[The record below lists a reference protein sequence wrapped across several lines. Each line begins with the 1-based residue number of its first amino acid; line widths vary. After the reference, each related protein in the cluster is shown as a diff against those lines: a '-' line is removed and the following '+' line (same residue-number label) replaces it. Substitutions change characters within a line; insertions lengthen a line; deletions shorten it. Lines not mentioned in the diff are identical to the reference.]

1 MSNKVELYVVFDKP
15 ADYPDLFVVR
25 KFLNDIP
32 DAVVGTAD
40 TLQKVREYIPEGL
53 VNIGR
58 HAEDDSKIVEVWI

>member
-32 DAVVGTAD
+32 DERTNTVG
-40 TLQKVREYIPEGL
+40 KGY
-53 VNIGR
+53 
-58 HAEDDSKIVEVWI
+58 